1 MGFFDGTGQFGF
13 SVTDGTKDA
22 VVDGIFVGPKVGF
35 EVGFTVGFIFGVAVG
50 FVVGAEVGRSAVC
63 IGETSTFSEVTS
75 VIFGT
80 FSFFPSDFNVFVNI
94 FVEMEFLSDVV
105 NLSYV
110 AFGLLE
116 LKNIL

>member
-1 MGFFDGTGQFGF
+1 MIVCFE
-13 SVTDGTKDA
+13 
-22 VVDGIFVGPKVGF
+22 VGLKVGF
-35 EVGFTVGFIFGVAVG
+35 MLGVAVG
-50 FVVGAEVGRSAVC
+50 FNVGVEVGRLAVC
-63 IGETSTFSEVTS
+63 IGETSTVSEVTS

-80 FSFFPSDFNVFVNI
+80 FSFFPADFNVFVNI